1 MIREATY
8 ADLNRLIVMG
18 EKFHQ
23 KSDMVAP
30 FRDEDTANFLIGLID
45 SPQGV
50 VLVSD
55 EGMIGGQLVPAYCAH
70 DWTMA
75 VELFW
80 WAEDGN
86 GRQLLNAFEEWAQAS
101 GADEVRM
108 TTLPHL
114 VAAEKIMNRRGYDAK
129 EISYSRLV

>member
-8 ADLNRLIVMG
+8 SDLNRLVSMG

-23 KSDMVAP
+23 KSDMDAP
-30 FRDEDTANFLIGLID
+30 YRDEDAVGFLMSLIEN
-45 SPQGV
+45 PHAV
-50 VLVSD
+50 VLIS
-55 EGMIGGQLVPAYCAH
+55 EGGMIGGQLVPAYFSR
-70 DWTMA
+70 DWIMS

-86 GRQLLNAFEEWAQAS
+86 GRKLLEAFENWSQKS
-101 GADEVRM
+101 GANEVRM
-108 TTLPHL
+108 TTLSNL
-114 VAAEKIMNRRGYDAK
+114 GGADKIMNRRGYDAK

>member
-8 ADLNRLIVMG
+8 ADLNRLIVMA

-23 KSDMVAP
+23 NSGIDAP
-30 FRDEDTANFLIGLID
+30 FNEEDAVNFLMSLIE
-45 SPQGV
+45 SPDAV
-50 VLVSD
+50 VLVSKM
-55 EGMIGGQLVPAYCAH
+55 GGIGGRLAPAYCARE
-70 DWTMA
+70 WIMA

-114 VAAEKIMNRRGYDAK
+114 AAAEKIMNRRGYDAK